1 MSSQLNRALKNKILC
16 GNFKKPR
23 NKKRK
28 TTCFKLAYSA
38 INMQKKLNGRKII
51 RDTVTNKQKLYGKCH
66 TECSVFDIMQMV

>member
-38 INMQKKLNGRKII
+38 INMQKK
-51 RDTVTNKQKLYGKCH
+51 T
-66 TECSVFDIMQMV
+66 